1 MYAGQTCRGASS
13 TQIQT
18 HVRGGVPNT
27 CQQQRKG
34 AGGSA
39 LLKPGPRV
47 ILTDT
52 DLLRIRLKLT

>member
-1 MYAGQTCRGASS
+1 MLDRPVEVHPPRRYKH
-13 TQIQT
+13 I
-18 HVRGGVPNT
+18 VRGGVPNT

-47 ILTDT
+47 ILTDI